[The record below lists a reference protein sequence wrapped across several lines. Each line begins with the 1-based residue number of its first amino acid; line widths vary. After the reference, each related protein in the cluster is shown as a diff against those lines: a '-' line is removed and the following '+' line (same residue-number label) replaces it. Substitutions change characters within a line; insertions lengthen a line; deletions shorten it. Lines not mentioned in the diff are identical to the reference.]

1 MLVWMDYAQNLE
13 TEWQQCIEEGIDVS
27 SYKELFTQIK
37 QMAPSR
43 QRMKMADELFHL
55 LSALPVQADYAYEEP
70 SDWGGIQACLP
81 QRTAGAAKHTG

>member
-55 LSALPVQADYAYEEP
+55 LSTLPVQA
-70 SDWGGIQACLP
+70 GL
-81 QRTAGAAKHTG
+81 RL